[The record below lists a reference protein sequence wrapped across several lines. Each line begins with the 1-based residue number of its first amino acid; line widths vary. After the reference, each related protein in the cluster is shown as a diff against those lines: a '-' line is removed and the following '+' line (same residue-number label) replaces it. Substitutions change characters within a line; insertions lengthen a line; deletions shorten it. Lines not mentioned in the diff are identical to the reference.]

1 MADQLEISPMRI
13 TTLAAAALIALG
25 LAASPALAASKGVK
39 IGMLTCDVA
48 GGVGMII
55 GSSKAIDCYFEGT
68 IGSREHYTGSIG
80 KLGLDVGV
88 TGKAVMAW
96 AVFAP
101 GKLKAGALAGKYVGA
116 SAEATIA
123 VGLGANVLVGGS
135 NNTIALQPLS
145 VQAQTGL
152 NLAAGVASL
161 RLKKAK

>member
-1 MADQLEISPMRI
+1 MKK
-13 TTLAAAALIALG
+13 TVFAALIALG

-39 IGMLTCDVA
+39 IGVLTCDVA

-55 GSSKAIDCYFEGT
+55 GSSKAVDCSFEGT
-68 IGSREHYTGSIG
+68 VGKREHYKGSID
-80 KLGLDVGV
+80 KLGLDIGV
-88 TGKAVMAW
+88 TGKGVMAW

-101 GKLKAGALAGKYVGA
+101 GKLKAGALAGHYAGA
-116 SAEATIA
+116 SAEASVA

-135 NNTIALQPLS
+135 DKSVALQPLS

-161 RLKKAK
+161 RLKKVK

>member
-1 MADQLEISPMRI
+1 MKKIA
-13 TTLAAAALIALG
+13 LAAILALG
-25 LAASPALAASKGVK
+25 LAASPALAAKKGVK

-55 GSSKAIDCYFEGT
+55 GSSRSVDCYFEGT
-68 IGSREHYTGSIG
+68 VGSREHYVGTIG
-80 KLGLDVGV
+80 KLGLDIGV

-101 GKLKAGALAGKYVGA
+101 GKLKAGALAGNYAGA

-135 NNTIALQPLS
+135 DKSIALQPFS

-152 NLAAGVASL
+152 NIAAGVASL
-161 RLKKAK
+161 KLKKAK

>member
-1 MADQLEISPMRI
+1 MKK
-13 TTLAAAALIALG
+13 TVFAALIALG

-39 IGMLTCDVA
+39 IGVLTCDVA

-55 GSSKAIDCYFEGT
+55 GSSKAVDCSFEGT
-68 IGSREHYTGSIG
+68 IGKREHYKGSID
-80 KLGLDVGV
+80 KLGLDIGV
-88 TGKAVMAW
+88 TGKGVMAW

-101 GKLKAGALAGKYVGA
+101 GKLKAGALAGHYVGA
-116 SAEATIA
+116 SAEASVA

-135 NNTIALQPLS
+135 DKSIALQPLS

>member
-1 MADQLEISPMRI
+1 MKFTAI
-13 TTLAAAALIALG
+13 AAAALITLG
-25 LAASPALAASKGVK
+25 LAASPGLAASKGVK
-39 IGMLTCDVA
+39 IGMLTCNVA

-55 GSSKAIDCYFEGT
+55 GSSKSIDCYFEGT

-80 KLGLDVGV
+80 KFGLDVGV

-116 SAEATIA
+116 SAEATVA

-135 NNTIALQPLS
+135 DKTIALQPVS

>member
-1 MADQLEISPMRI
+1 MKKIA
-13 TTLAAAALIALG
+13 LAAALAAVLG
-25 LAASPALAASKGVK
+25 LAGMPALAASKGVK
-39 IGMLTCDVA
+39 IGMLTCNVD

-55 GSSKAIDCYFEGT
+55 GSSKGVDCVFEGT
-68 IGSREHYTGSIG
+68 VGKRERYTGSIG
-80 KLGLDVGV
+80 KLGIDVGV

-101 GKLKAGALAGKYVGA
+101 GKLKAGALAGHYAGA

-135 NNTIALQPLS
+135 DKSIALQPLS

-152 NLAAGVASL
+152 NVAAGVASL
-161 RLKKAK
+161 RLKRAN